1 MRVQTIDTVGMEGHR
16 SAFLADLAAP
26 GMKPGDIIEIWG
38 DSPTFENELRL
49 WCKWSRK
56 TVLSVEHESLKTK
69 IRIQF

>member
-1 MRVQTIDTVGMEGHR
+1 MRVQVIDTVGMEGYR
-16 SAFLADLAAP
+16 SAFFIDLAAP
-26 GMKPGDIIEIWG
+26 GMKLGDIIEIWG

-56 TVLSVEHESLKTK
+56 TLLSVEHEALKTK